1 MEHEKILIE
10 FKEYMDRLQ
19 IWKKNHGIFINDIKK
34 LENSMNKMYDEY
46 TNILIDYRRTK
57 KERYLE
63 EASSILIEAINLA
76 KKFSKVELL
85 ASLSKR

>member
-1 MEHEKILIE
+1 MEHEKILSE

-63 EASSILIEAINLA
+63 EANSVLIEAINLA

>member
-1 MEHEKILIE
+1 MEHEKIVLE

>member
-1 MEHEKILIE
+1 
-10 FKEYMDRLQ
+10 
-19 IWKKNHGIFINDIKK
+19 
-34 LENSMNKMYDEY
+34 MNKMYDEY

-63 EASSILIEAINLA
+63 EANSVLIEAINLA

>member
-63 EASSILIEAINLA
+63 EVESGKSILQ
-76 KKFSKVELL
+76 FGVSSKTDGI
-85 ASLSKR
+85 LS

>member
-1 MEHEKILIE
+1 MEHEKILLE
-10 FKEYMDRLQ
+10 FREYMDRLQ

>member
-1 MEHEKILIE
+1 MEHEKILSE

-63 EASSILIEAINLA
+63 EANSVLIEAINQA

>member
-34 LENSMNKMYDEY
+34 LENTLNKMYDEY
-46 TNILIDYRRTK
+46 TNILVDYRRTRK
-57 KERYLE
+57 DRYLE
-63 EASSILIEAINLA
+63 EANAVLIEAINLA

>member
-1 MEHEKILIE
+1 MNSEAILLE

-34 LENSMNKMYDEY
+34 LENTLNKMYDEY
-46 TNILIDYRRTK
+46 TNILVEYRRTK
-57 KERYLE
+57 REHYLE
-63 EASSILIEAINLA
+63 QANKVLVEAIELA

>member
-1 MEHEKILIE
+1 MEHEKILSE

-63 EASSILIEAINLA
+63 EADSVLIEAINLI

>member
-1 MEHEKILIE
+1 MEHEKILSE

-57 KERYLE
+57 KERSLE
-63 EASSILIEAINLA
+63 EANSVLIEAINLA